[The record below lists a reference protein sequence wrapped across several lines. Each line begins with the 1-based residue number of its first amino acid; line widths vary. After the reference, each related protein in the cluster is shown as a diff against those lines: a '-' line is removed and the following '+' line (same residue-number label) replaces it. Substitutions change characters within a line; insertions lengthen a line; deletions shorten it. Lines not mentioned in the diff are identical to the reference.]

1 MHTFFFVENIFYLQN
16 IRQRD
21 STQIFTK
28 SSVRRMGDIY
38 RQHLVKSTKKLRFF
52 PYFYFF
58 GYYKEIIFYKYL
70 LKGSNKRSTLV
81 LIIIIL
87 TFV

>member
-1 MHTFFFVENIFYLQN
+1 MHTFLFVENIIYLQN

-21 STQIFTK
+21 STQIWTK
-28 SSVRRMGDIY
+28 SSVRSMGDIY
-38 RQHLVKSTKKLRFF
+38 RQHLVKSTKKLSFF

-58 GYYKEIIFYKYL
+58 WL
-70 LKGSNKRSTLV
+70 LQGNYILQVFRSTLV

-87 TFV
+87 SFV